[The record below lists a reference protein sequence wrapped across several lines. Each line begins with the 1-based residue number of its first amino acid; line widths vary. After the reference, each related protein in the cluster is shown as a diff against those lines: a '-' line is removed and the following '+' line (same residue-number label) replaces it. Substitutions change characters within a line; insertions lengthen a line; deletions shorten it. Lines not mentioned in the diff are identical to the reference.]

1 MADETHFTFSDSA
14 PGPDPPLPPGMDII
28 KESYETKK
36 KISFKNH
43 DMHQGSVGGYITV
56 DGKIMVKLN
65 GMIFRFDDMY
75 YIRSIPPKE
84 GMTEAMD
91 IIKDSDDNGT
101 RIEFEYTDIY
111 KGIVADFSEPDNNG
125 EPMEERGWTVT
136 LDRNPI
142 VFNFDNM
149 SDIKFI
155 ETPEPPLPHNPPP
168 NGGKRKS
175 RHNRKINK
183 TKKSYKKST
192 KSKKN
197 KKSTRKRKTN
207 KKRKSRRTYRRK

>member
-1 MADETHFTFSDSA
+1 MADETHFTFSDSTNVH
-14 PGPDPPLPPGMDII
+14 DPPLPPGMDII

-43 DMHQGSVGGYITV
+43 DMHQGIVGGYITV

-84 GMTEAMD
+84 GMTDALD

-101 RIEFEYTDIY
+101 TIKFEYTDIY
-111 KGIVADFSEPDNNG
+111 KGIVADFTEPRLTEGGTNPG
-125 EPMEERGWTVT
+125 TVK
-136 LDRNPI
+136 LDKNPI

-155 ETPEPPLPHNPPP
+155 ETPEPTLAHSNSFG
-168 NGGKRKS
+168 GGKRKS